1 MEESALVERLKQ
13 GDENAFREFV
23 DTFQPSVLNTCF
35 RIVTDRGTAEDLTQ
49 DVFIEVHRSIHAFRS
64 ESRLSTWVYRI
75 AMTKSLDHLK
85 ALKRKKRWGTLKS
98 IVAGDTADIAALS
111 SDLPDP
117 HQVLENEERKKVLA
131 WAIDDLPD
139 NQRVAFTLSK
149 YDELSY
155 KQIAEVL
162 DTTVSAVESLIFRAT
177 TNVRKKLLN
186 YYERH
191 L

>member
-1 MEESALVERLKQ
+1 MEETALVERLKQ